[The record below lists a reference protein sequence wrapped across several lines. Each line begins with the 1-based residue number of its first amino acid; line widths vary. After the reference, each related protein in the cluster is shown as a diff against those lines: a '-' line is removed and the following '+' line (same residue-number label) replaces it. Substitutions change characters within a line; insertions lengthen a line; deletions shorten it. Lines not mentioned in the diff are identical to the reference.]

1 MPAVDPA
8 QLQKAFGSARLEADA
23 IIECQ
28 SMCQVFGLAASD
40 LFIRWQTY
48 VINRHGGDA
57 GILPTRERLLE
68 ARSMLQQEHDRR
80 ASQRQSQTGH
90 TVKLTRNRERTHY
103 DKKSVEG
110 LLQNM

>member
-8 QLQKAFGSARLEADA
+8 QLQKAFGSLESDA
-23 IIECQ
+23 LSECQ
-28 SMCQVFGLAASD
+28 SMCQAFGLGAD
-40 LFIRWQTY
+40 ELFIRWQTY

-57 GILPTRERLLE
+57 GIRPTRERLLDV
-68 ARSMLQQEHDRR
+68 RVTLQQESDRR
-80 ASQRQSQTGH
+80 ASQRQPQAVP
-90 TVKLTRNRERTHY
+90 TVKLSRNRERTHY